1 MIFNASLV
9 LAQLCDLKLVKR
21 LVLRHYGSTLAKTLN
36 MTTTIEKT
44 SDYLTTDELKRL
56 NRYFQKEQNYQMALL
71 IEFGFRTLLRYSDIS
86 RFTWENVLNKDELV
100 LNEKKTGKKRS
111 IKVGAVLKALLLEYY
126 ELLGQPNLDCTIFN
140 YSLRH
145 TNRLLQFGSRFVG
158 IRKKRVSTHSLRK
171 SGARF
176 LYDENHRS
184 EDVFLKISMILNHSS
199 TQVSRR
205 YLGITKEEIS
215 DVYAGFD
222 FVL

>member
-1 MIFNASLV
+1 M
-9 LAQLCDLKLVKR
+9 R
-21 LVLRHYGSTLAKTLN
+21 LGGSTLAKTHF
-36 MTTTIEKT
+36 MTSTIEKT
-44 SDYLTTDELKRL
+44 SDYLSTDELKRL
-56 NRYFQKEQNYQMALL
+56 NRYFQKEHNYQMALL

-86 RFTWENVLNKDELV
+86 RFTWNSVLNKDELV

-111 IKVGAVLKALLLEYY
+111 IKVGSILKGLLFEYY
-126 ELLGQPNLDCTIFN
+126 NLMQQPVMESTIFN

-145 TNRLLQFGSRFVG
+145 TNRLLQLGARFVG

-176 LYDENHRS
+176 LYEENHRS

-215 DVYAGFD
+215 DVFNGFD